1 MANNEFARFSKK
13 VVSYFWDPL
22 PRNEDPSPIW
32 CLGRSYD
39 SRYQEA
45 RQSKLPGTSPSS
57 QSDSS
62 TSQADSAIVTQPGD
76 KPKDEVPETRTEAME
91 KSHADLSRQEEE
103 ALGWPPEFLDDIE
116 SRIWLTYRNNFP
128 PIPKSSDPSAGAGMS
143 FATRLRNIG
152 NKDGFSSDTGW
163 GCMIRSGQSLLANAL
178 STLRFGR
185 DWKLGEREQ
194 EHKEL
199 LALFADL
206 PEAPFSIHKMVEHGA
221 QACGKHPGEWFGPSA
236 TARCIQYVPSSP
248 PLAPPD

>member
-1 MANNEFARFSKK
+1 MANNDFARFSKK

-45 RQSKLPGTSPSS
+45 RQAKPAGTSPSS
-57 QSDSS
+57 HSDSS
-62 TSQADSAIVTQPGD
+62 TSQADSAIVTQGSG
-76 KPKDEVPETRTEAME
+76 KPKEDASETRTEALE
-91 KSHADLSRQEEE
+91 KSQADLSRQEEE

-128 PIPKSSDPSAGAGMS
+128 PIPKSSDPNAGAGMS

-178 STLRFGR
+178 ATLRFGR
-185 DWKLGEREQ
+185 EWRKGEREE
-194 EHKEL
+194 EHREL
-199 LALFADL
+199 LALFADT

-236 TARCIQYVPSSP
+236 AARCIQ
-248 PLAPPD
+248 

>member
-1 MANNEFARFSKK
+1 MANNEFTRFSKK

-45 RQSKLPGTSPSS
+45 RQAKLPGTSPSS
-57 QSDSS
+57 HSDSS
-62 TSQADSAIVTQPGD
+62 TSQADSAIVTQGSD
-76 KPKDEVPETRTEAME
+76 KPREDPPETRTEAME
-91 KSHADLSRQEEE
+91 KSQADLSRQEEE

-128 PIPKSSDPSAGAGMS
+128 PIRRSSNPNAGAGMS

-152 NKDGFSSDTGW
+152 NDGFSSDTGW

-178 STLRFGR
+178 ATLRH
-185 DWKLGEREQ
+185 DGEGKPGETAQ
-194 EHKEL
+194 DDKEL
-199 LALFADL
+199 LSMFADD
-206 PEAPFSIHKMVEHGA
+206 PEAPFSIHKMVSHGA
-221 QACGKHPGEWFGPSA
+221 EACGKHPGEWFGPSA
-236 TARCIQYVPSSP
+236 AARCIQ
-248 PLAPPD
+248 